1 MNVNVI
7 AQTVPFLPKKYIADF
22 LGSTGF
28 DYYFHFRSFRI
39 VNISKIL
46 CIVITV
52 QKMIIMT
59 KAVVCPPSPEN
70 KRHNLTIIKL

>member
-1 MNVNVI
+1 MII
-7 AQTVPFLPKKYIADF
+7 ARTVPFLPKKYITDF

-39 VNISKIL
+39 VNISKML

-70 KRHNLTIIKL
+70 KRHILTIIKL